1 MSTPVKKTVKAK
13 VVAVHPKFNEMVV
26 AAISALK
33 ERKGSSRTAIL
44 KYISAN
50 YKLGTNEKKINSN
63 LKTCLR
69 NGVTNGLLN
78 QVKGTGATGSF
89 KVAVQAKPVKKVVKA
104 ASPKKV
110 VAKKSSVKKIVKKT
124 TKKITVTKAVKS
136 SPKKAS
142 PKKVVKKA
150 VAKKVTK
157 KVVAKKSVKKTVK
170 A

>member
-1 MSTPVKKTVKAK
+1 MSSLVKKTVKAK

-26 AAISALK
+26 SAISSLK
-33 ERKGSSRTAIL
+33 ERKGSSRNAIL

-50 YKLGTNEKKINSN
+50 YKLGTNKKINSN

-69 NGVTNGLLN
+69 NGVSIGLLN

-89 KVAVQAKPVKKVVKA
+89 KVAVQPKPVKKVVKKVIT
-104 ASPKKV
+104 PKKSE
-110 VAKKSSVKKIVKKT
+110 AKKTSVTKIVKKT
-124 TKKITVTKAVKS
+124 TKKSIIKKVKS

-142 PKKVVKKA
+142 PKKAKKA
-150 VAKKVTK
+150 VSKIVKKP
-157 KVVAKKSVKKTVK
+157 VAKKTIKKTVK

>member
-1 MSTPVKKTVKAK
+1 MSSPVKKAVKAK

-26 AAISALK
+26 SAISSLK

-50 YKLGTNEKKINSN
+50 YKMGTNDKKINSN

-69 NGVTNGLLN
+69 NGVSNGLLN

-89 KVAVQAKPVKKVVKA
+89 KVAVQLKPVKKVIKKPVK
-104 ASPKKV
+104 PKKSE
-110 VAKKSSVKKIVKKT
+110 AKKALIKNIVKKNT
-124 TKKITVTKAVKS
+124 TKKSIIKKVKS

-142 PKKVVKKA
+142 PKKAMKAISKIVKKPID
-150 VAKKVTK
+150 KK
-157 KVVAKKSVKKTVK
+157 AIKKTVK

>member
-1 MSTPVKKTVKAK
+1 MSSPVKKTVKAK

-26 AAISALK
+26 SAISSLK
-33 ERKGSSRTAIL
+33 ERKGSSRNAIL

-50 YKLGTNEKKINSN
+50 YKLGTNDKKINSN

-69 NGVTNGLLN
+69 NGVSIGLLN

-89 KVAVQAKPVKKVVKA
+89 KVAVQPKPVKKVVA
-104 ASPKKV
+104 PKKIE
-110 VAKKSSVKKIVKKT
+110 AKKTSVNKIVKKT
-124 TKKITVTKAVKS
+124 TKKAIVKKVKS

-142 PKKVVKKA
+142 PKKAKKA
-150 VAKKVTK
+150 VSKIVKKP
-157 KVVAKKSVKKTVK
+157 VAKKTIKKTVK

>member
-1 MSTPVKKTVKAK
+1 MSSPLKKAVKAK

-26 AAISALK
+26 SAISSLK

-50 YKLGTNEKKINSN
+50 YKMGTNDKKINSN

-69 NGVTNGLLN
+69 NAVSTGLLN

-89 KVAVQAKPVKKVVKA
+89 KVAVQPKPIKKVIKKLVK
-104 ASPKKV
+104 PKKNE
-110 VAKKSSVKKIVKKT
+110 AKKTLIINIVKKT
-124 TKKITVTKAVKS
+124 TKKSIIKNVKS

-142 PKKVVKKA
+142 PKKAKKVVSKIVKKP
-150 VAKKVTK
+150 VAKKTI
-157 KVVAKKSVKKTVK
+157 KKTVK